1 MKLYL
6 DPGHGGQDPGAQGN
20 GLNEKDITLDI
31 ALKLR
36 KILLNDYENVDVKM
50 SRTSDTTVS
59 LSQRTTEANKWGADF
74 YLAIHIN
81 SDSKTAQ
88 GYEDYIY
95 RDLASTSTTAKYQN
109 IIHTEVLKM
118 NKLQDRGEKK
128 ANFHV
133 LRESAMPALLTE
145 NGFIDNAHD
154 AALMKQGSWRQ
165 DVAQGHANGLAKAF
179 KLKKKAPA
187 TKPKEPTKAAD
198 SNAATVYKVMVG
210 SFKAKENAQERVAA
224 LSKIGMKSSI
234 VTAKISGATWYRV
247 QAGSFTSRPKAEA
260 LLNKLEKVGYNDSFI
275 VIEKESTS
283 DNKSGKSASGTSAN
297 SGKSIANSEGSS
309 TNSGGSSTNSGENSN
324 NAGGSNT
331 NSGENSTNS
340 SGNST
345 NSGGSNT
352 NSGENSNNAGGS
364 STNSSENS
372 INSGEKTGE
381 DGGNTSATE
390 SSSENS
396 SSNSSAG
403 STTVDPVN
411 GSPSGFT
418 ILGPIFLSP
427 EQMNRFVKNI
437 NPKAPELGS
446 YYLTFGDYY
455 GIRGDVAFAQ
465 ALLETDYFR
474 FTGDVTLEQNNFS
487 GLGATGSKARG
498 ASFKTAEEGVLA
510 HLQHLYAYATT
521 KNLPSRYPLV
531 DPRFHLVE
539 RGSAPTWIALN
550 GKWAVPGRNYGQT
563 ILDIYE
569 RMLHTSI
576 QHLETTRQNLNP

>member
-31 ALKLR
+31 SLKLR

-81 SDSKTAQ
+81 SDNKTAQ

-118 NKLQDRGEKK
+118 NKLQDRGKKK

-133 LRESAMPALLTE
+133 LRESAMPAMLTE

-154 AALMKQGSWRQ
+154 AALMKQDSWRQ

-198 SNAATVYKVMVG
+198 SNATTVYKVMVG

-234 VTAKISGATWYRV
+234 VTAKISGATWYRI

-260 LLNKLEKVGYNDSFI
+260 LLNKLEKAGYDDSFI
-275 VIEKESTS
+275 VIEKESSS

-297 SGKSIANSEGSS
+297 SGKSIANS
-309 TNSGGSSTNSGENSN
+309 GE
-324 NAGGSNT
+324 SNT
-331 NSGENSTNS
+331 NSG
-340 SGNST
+340 GNST
-345 NSGGSNT
+345 NSGGN
-352 NSGENSNNAGGS
+352 
-364 STNSSENS
+364 STNSSENNTNS
-372 INSGEKTGE
+372 GGSSNNSGENSSNAGGNSSNSGGKTGE

-390 SSSENS
+390 GSSENS
-396 SSNSSAG
+396 SSNSPTD
-403 STTVDPVN
+403 STTVYPVD